1 MTDDE
6 RPSLTT
12 KHLALARELLDYATR
27 PWLSPVES
35 EAFAASAEL
44 LLAYLRDEADLSDK
58 PHTRT
63 LIALCVGGPLE
74 VGRIVTGER
83 TPLRPS
89 RSPTSG
95 RPPDHPSP

>member
-1 MTDDE
+1 MTDGD
-6 RPSLTT
+6 RPSLKT
-12 KHLALARELLDYATR
+12 KHLALAREMLDYGTQ

-44 LLAYLRDEADLSDK
+44 LLAYLRGEEDLSDK

-63 LIALCVGGPLE
+63 LIALCVGGPIE
-74 VGRIVTGER
+74 VGRIVTGDGS
-83 TPLRPS
+83 PLRPS

-95 RPPDHPSP
+95 RPPDPPSP